1 MGFEPKD
8 DAEDTID
15 TSPDGG
21 AHTAKVRTPAG
32 AGPAPDSEAA
42 PEFIAPSAPAPSK
55 RAPSK
60 RAPSKLSVNIVV

>member
-1 MGFEPKD
+1 MASKD

-21 AHTAKVRTPAG
+21 AHTAKVHIPAG

-42 PEFIAPSAPAPSK
+42 PKFIAPSAPAPSK